1 MKKATQVAIRRAIP
15 NDVDQLTE
23 LVEQYRDFYKQ
34 ERDDKTNQYLTDR
47 ISKNE
52 SVIFVAE
59 IDGLIVGFTQCYPT
73 FSTLLLS
80 SIWLLNDL
88 FVDPTYRGQHI
99 ADQLM
104 QSTEAAAKNLGATR
118 IWLRTAHNNAP
129 AQALYEKRGWVQDDV
144 FKRYDLNL

>member
-129 AQALYEKRGWVQDDV
+129 SQALYEKRGWVQDDV

>member
-59 IDGLIVGFTQCYPT
+59 IDGLRSAI
-73 FSTLLLS
+73 LLFQPYYLVAS
-80 SIWLLNDL
+80 
-88 FVDPTYRGQHI
+88 GC
-99 ADQLM
+99 
-104 QSTEAAAKNLGATR
+104 
-118 IWLRTAHNNAP
+118 
-129 AQALYEKRGWVQDDV
+129 
-144 FKRYDLNL
+144 

>member
-104 QSTEAAAKNLGATR
+104 QSTEAAAKNSGATR

-129 AQALYEKRGWVQDDV
+129 AQALYEKRGWVQDGV